1 MKRLAPAAG
10 ILLVALAAAALV
22 SGALGTFRP
31 GAAPERGWTPA
42 QLESELICPVC
53 NGPLVQFHTAPA
65 DQIRASLER
74 YHEQGATRSAVRAR
88 LVKDY
93 GRRVLAD
100 TPTSGGG
107 LIAWLAPIAILLA
120 GLVLAVGLARRWQA
134 PPPGGDV
141 APTDERYELL
151 LDDHLRTME

>member
-1 MKRLAPAAG
+1 MRRLAPAAG
-10 ILLVALAAAALV
+10 IVVVALAAAALV
-22 SGALGTFRP
+22 AGALGTFRP

-53 NGPLVQFHTAPA
+53 NGPLAQFHTAPA
-65 DQIRASLER
+65 DQIRASLDR
-74 YHEQGATRSAVRAR
+74 YHAEGATRSAVRAR

-107 LIAWLAPIAILLA
+107 LVAWFGPIAVLLA
-120 GLVLAVGLARRWQA
+120 GLALAVALTRRWQA
-134 PPPGGDV
+134 PPRGDTT
-141 APTDERYELL
+141 APLDERYELL

>member
-1 MKRLAPAAG
+1 MRRLAPALG
-10 ILLVALAAAALV
+10 IVLVALAAAALV
-22 SGALGTFRP
+22 AGALGTFRP
-31 GAAPERGWTPA
+31 GAAPEHGWTPA

-53 NGPLVQFHTAPA
+53 NGPLAQFHTAPA
-65 DQIRASLER
+65 DQIRASLAR
-74 YHEQGATRSAVRAR
+74 YHEHGATRSAVRAR

-107 LIAWLAPIAILLA
+107 LLAWLAPITILLA
-120 GLVLAVGLARRWQA
+120 GLALAVALARRWQA
-134 PPPGGDV
+134 PPRSGE
-141 APTDERYELL
+141 PTPVDERYERL